1 MRPPGR
7 PHEAGK
13 STFFLRRL
21 PVFFLGMLRP
31 LTWRARVAGAV
42 GLVAHSLS
50 GRLLLLTLFYVLISE
65 AVISVP
71 TIARYHH
78 ELLNTHIESAEI
90 AILPFT
96 EIGDE
101 QFSATLRRQLLMRAG
116 ADAVMLKRREQRELF
131 LVQGM
136 PETLDRT
143 IDLSRPGLWNEIV
156 EAANCLFEGG
166 DRMLRIISA
175 THIPHAQTVE
185 VIVGEEPI
193 RAALLVYS
201 ERTLLVGLL
210 ISIVA
215 AVLVFL
221 SLYFVLVRPMGRITS
236 AMVRFRE
243 NPEDP
248 GRIVVASARRDEIGI
263 AERELAAM
271 QRDIYGSLQQKTRLA
286 ALGSAVAKIQHDL
299 RNILSSAQLASER
312 LTAIDDPVVKRL
324 TPRLV
329 ASLDRAVALATNTL
343 RYGRAD
349 ERPPERKPVLLA
361 PVVDD
366 VGEAVRMATML
377 SFENKV
383 NPALVVDADGEQL
396 HRILLNLVRNAA
408 EALQA
413 CKSGTIA
420 VYAMRERG
428 GVKIEICDTGPG
440 IPLAMREKLFQPFAT
455 AAKPG
460 GSGLG
465 LSIARDLAR
474 GHGGDVTLAASGA
487 GGTKFCV
494 FIPDRGA

>member
-1 MRPPGR
+1 M
-7 PHEAGK
+7 AG
-13 STFFLRRL
+13 SLR
-21 PVFFLGMLRP
+21 
-31 LTWRARVAGAV
+31 
-42 GLVAHSLS
+42 LVAHSLS
-50 GRLLLLTLFYVLISE
+50 GRLLLLTLLYVLISE
-65 AVISVP
+65 AVISIP
-71 TIARYHH
+71 TIARYHR
-78 ELLNTHIESAEI
+78 ELLDTHIESAEI

-96 EIGDE
+96 EIGGE
-101 QFSATLRRQLLMRAG
+101 QFSPGLRRQLLMRAG
-116 ADAVMLKRREQRELF
+116 ADAVMLKRRDQRELF

-136 PETLDRT
+136 PEKLDRT
-143 IDLSRPGLWNEIV
+143 IDLSKPGLWYEIG
-156 EAANCLFEGG
+156 EALNCLFMGG
-166 DRMLRIISA
+166 DRMLRIIAA
-175 THIPHAQTVE
+175 TQIPRAETVE
-185 VIVGEEPI
+185 VIVGEAPI
-193 RAALLVYS
+193 RASLLVYS

-210 ISIVA
+210 ISVVA

-221 SLYFVLVRPMGRITS
+221 SLYFVLVQPMRRITH

-248 GRIVVASARRDEIGI
+248 SRIVAATARRDEIGT

-286 ALGSAVAKIQHDL
+286 ALGAAVAKIQHDL

-329 ASLDRAVALATNTL
+329 ASLDRAVSLATNTL

-349 ERPPERKPVLLA
+349 ERAPERRALLLA
-361 PVVDD
+361 PIVNE
-366 VGEAVRMATML
+366 VGEAVRLATAL
-377 SFENKV
+377 SFENRVDPDLKV
-383 NPALVVDADGEQL
+383 NADAEQL

-413 CKSGTIA
+413 RQNGTIS
-420 VYAMRERG
+420 VGAMRENG
-428 GVKIEICDTGPG
+428 GVRISVCDNGPG
-440 IPLAMREKLFQPFAT
+440 VPEAMREKLFQPFAT

-474 GHGGDVTLAASGA
+474 LHGGDVRLAETGA
-487 GGTKFCV
+487 LGTTFCV
-494 FIPDRGA
+494 YLPDRT